1 MTSLCV
7 AWSSVGLRP
16 HIFRLRSLPSLDVV
30 EKRRA
35 AADLDLIDLP
45 SKSGGDDGR
54 NGGMTMRNSIMILAT
69 SAALCLAGC
78 GDGGGSSSTIAPAPA
93 TGEAVSSV
101 SSDGLP
107 TMTKSM
113 DFQSCLR
120 TIQSMASEFGVAPT
134 NIVETT
140 EVRIVRFNT
149 SDGSVLVTCSAADR
163 KMVAV
168 QSPHQG

>member
-1 MTSLCV
+1 
-7 AWSSVGLRP
+7 
-16 HIFRLRSLPSLDVV
+16 
-30 EKRRA
+30 
-35 AADLDLIDLP
+35 
-45 SKSGGDDGR
+45 
-54 NGGMTMRNSIMILAT
+54 MRNSMMILAT
-69 SAALCLAGC
+69 GAALCLAGC
-78 GDGGGSSSTIAPAPA
+78 GDGRGSSSTKTTAPA
-93 TGEAVSSV
+93 TGEAVTGM

-113 DFQSCLR
+113 DFQTCLR
-120 TIQSMASEFGVAPT
+120 TIQSMASEFGVAPV

-163 KMVAV
+163 KLVAV

>member
-1 MTSLCV
+1 
-7 AWSSVGLRP
+7 
-16 HIFRLRSLPSLDVV
+16 
-30 EKRRA
+30 
-35 AADLDLIDLP
+35 
-45 SKSGGDDGR
+45 
-54 NGGMTMRNSIMILAT
+54 MRNSVTILT
-69 SAALCLAGC
+69 TGVALCLAGC
-78 GDGGGSSSTIAPAPA
+78 GDGGGSSSTAAAPAA
-93 TGEAVSSV
+93 TGKAVTSV

-113 DFQSCLR
+113 DFQTCLR

-140 EVRIVRFNT
+140 EVRMVRFNT